1 MEFKEYLAI
10 IRRRWLLFFP
20 IFLLIIGAHMTWVSY
35 IQQNRFAATSKV
47 VIGNDDTATAS
58 GLESFPSS
66 PWKGLSR
73 NTKEATLGDYP
84 VLRRAAE
91 LARGDLAFLSP
102 QFAEGKLRE

>member
-20 IFLLIIGAHMTWVSY
+20 IFALIIGTHMTWVSY
-35 IQQNRFAATSKV
+35 LQKNRFAATSKV
-47 VIGNDDTATAS
+47 VIGNDDTARAS

-84 VLRRAAE
+84 VPRRAAE
-91 LARGDLAFLSP
+91 LARAHPHGEA
-102 QFAEGKLRE
+102 LR